1 MGTRYEDQ
9 PPELWA
15 GPESLDPT
23 PVWKQF
29 ALIGLFLVVG
39 LVLVGGVAAFAAAP
53 QIVAPPA
60 MVPGERLVLSTGAL
74 PPVVTGFGAPAT
86 AIGLPLVDDAHRFL
100 LARAGEGQAVAFRA
114 RWAPHPG
121 EPECPVES
129 AMSGAALG
137 YVASCEGT
145 GGPALRCTQPAHT
158 KFDRKDYL
166 CPDLPKGYQI
176 SQCDLPL
183 NVKGW
188 LELPSGKRVGITR
201 AHLEEDTG
209 TLKHGEDAGRKYTL
223 VDFNRS
229 GVPLL
234 EIVSEPDM
242 SSAEEGEAYVRA
254 LRDIL
259 IFSGVSEMRLEEG
272 AGRFDVNVSI
282 RSAIWALGLRRADP
296 RVGPRARRLLRGRR
310 EGRARPAQGHRE
322 LGDRRSHC
330 DLEARG
336 GPDRRVTRRIG
347 AARRA
352 GPPGRSRK
360 GERL

>member
-86 AIGLPLVDDAHRFL
+86 AIGPPLVDDAHRFL

-129 AMSGAALG
+129 AVSGAALG
-137 YVASCEGT
+137 YVASCEATVSRAFLFDANGA
-145 GGPALRCTQPAHT
+145 PRDRARHQRRPRAPLHAARAHEV
-158 KFDRKDYL
+158 RPEEL
-166 CPDLPKGYQI
+166 PLPRSPEGLPDLAIRPSPEREGMARAPIGQARGHHPGA
-176 SQCDLPL
+176 SRGGHR
-183 NVKGW
+183 NV
-188 LELPSGKRVGITR
+188 E
-201 AHLEEDTG
+201 
-209 TLKHGEDAGRKYTL
+209 
-223 VDFNRS
+223 
-229 GVPLL
+229 
-234 EIVSEPDM
+234 
-242 SSAEEGEAYVRA
+242 
-254 LRDIL
+254 
-259 IFSGVSEMRLEEG
+259 
-272 AGRFDVNVSI
+272 
-282 RSAIWALGLRRADP
+282 
-296 RVGPRARRLLRGRR
+296 ARRGRG
-310 EGRARPAQGHRE
+310 PQ
-322 LGDRRSHC
+322 
-330 DLEARG
+330 
-336 GPDRRVTRRIG
+336 
-347 AARRA
+347 
-352 GPPGRSRK
+352 
-360 GERL
+360 